1 MQESGSAFAPH
12 AFSSANQSNGKD
24 EGNGLKAAAAAFS
37 PDRPPARKDAAG
49 AHAES
54 DPEGQR
60 HHSLEESLEA
70 EIAPPMAPDLDAG
83 ITEADALLELATLR
97 VARACRNVV
106 DDARVD
112 FLKGRIGDPAKLK
125 AAEDV
130 LGTPP
135 APPAAALRAP
145 AFEAPAF
152 DASPRDPGF
161 AEAARKSSAP
171 SSRNAPPVARRRSL
185 ARLGVAAIAILSAAL
200 FAQSVLS
207 PRLPPQW
214 LRQAGAWLPGM
225 PDDMANGWTVA
236 TAAERGGA
244 IAPGIGAQAAGQAVL
259 PVGGANHG
267 SVIVVSNGAPLPG
280 EDRVWRANLTD
291 RIAGNAD
298 DAAVDQAAR
307 IAELETRL
315 KLLESQAGKIEAGEA
330 IEPQGGSGALSGAI
344 AADRAE
350 IASLRQVEPGAQTAA
365 PAGSKL
371 QREIA
376 AKTDAAAAPLRAKG
390 RPVEAVELAFAEVKA
405 LAALP
410 AAGRRDLQERLVAGE
425 CLATAL
431 KAVADPVPVLLMR
444 DLVRQLDSE
453 C

>member
-24 EGNGLKAAAAAFS
+24 DGNGLKAASAAFS
-37 PDRPPARKDAAG
+37 TDRPPARKDAAG
-49 AHAES
+49 AHAEN
-54 DPEGQR
+54 DRKDQPL
-60 HHSLEESLEA
+60 HSLEESLEA

-83 ITEADALLELATLR
+83 ITEADALLELATLK

-125 AAEDV
+125 ATEDV
-130 LGTPP
+130 LEAHR
-135 APPAAALRAP
+135 APPAAVSR
-145 AFEAPAF
+145 APAF
-152 DASPRDPGF
+152 DAPLFDGPPRDPGLSQT
-161 AEAARKSSAP
+161 ARKSSA
-171 SSRNAPPVARRRSL
+171 STLGNALPVARRRSV
-185 ARLGVAAIAILSAAL
+185 ARLGVAAIAILAAGL
-200 FAQSVLS
+200 FAQTILS
-207 PRLPPQW
+207 PRSPPQW
-214 LRQAGAWLPGM
+214 LRQASAWLPGM
-225 PDDMANGWTVA
+225 PDEMANGWTVA
-236 TAAERGGA
+236 TAAERGGKMVL
-244 IAPGIGAQAAGQAVL
+244 GIGAQAAGEAAL
-259 PVGGANHG
+259 PVGGANQG
-267 SVIVVSNGAPLPG
+267 SVVVVSDGAPLPG

-291 RIAGNAD
+291 RIAGNGD

-330 IEPQGGSGALSGAI
+330 IEPQGGPGALSGAI

-350 IASLRQVEPGAQTAA
+350 IASLRHVEPVAQAVP

-376 AKTDAAAAPLRAKG
+376 AKTDPATAPLRAKG

-410 AAGRRDLQERLVAGE
+410 ASGRRDLQARLVAGE